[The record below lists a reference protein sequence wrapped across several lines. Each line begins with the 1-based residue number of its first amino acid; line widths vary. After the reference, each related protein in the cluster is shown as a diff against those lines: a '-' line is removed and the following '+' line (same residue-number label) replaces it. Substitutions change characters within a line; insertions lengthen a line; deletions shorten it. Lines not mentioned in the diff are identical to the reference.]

1 MKKLVIEFSNERL
14 ITPSGLSLVGQML
27 GKSSFIKKC
36 NNMKVDGK
44 RSQSQIKNGDILLSY
59 IGLLCQG
66 KTSYDSINEMSDD
79 PEYYRLALGITRAIP
94 SAETLRQRMDDIGS
108 SLREEILNAN
118 VDMFNSFNVQPS
130 ALESGLVPLDLDVTP
145 MDNSKTH
152 KEGVAHTYK
161 GFDGYAPMMAYIGT
175 EGFLANTELREGSQH
190 CQCNTP
196 AFLKQTLRLGH
207 QLTDKQLLVR
217 MDAGNDAAENL
228 GILIEDGSWF
238 IVKRNLR
245 RGKSKTITMRIVYEV
260 IERTTDKNGQ
270 FLLVPDI
277 ECNTIWTNL
286 GWSDDDIINGY
297 HAHGECEQFHSEIK
311 TDMDVERLPSG
322 KFDTNELV
330 LELTV
335 LAYNILRLIGQESL
349 KSKRAPKTKHPVKR
363 RRIRTVIGN
372 LIQIAGHITTH
383 GRRIVLAIGC
393 SNVWRHVFMDIY
405 NRFALA

>member
-27 GKSSFIKKC
+27 GKSNFIKMC

-66 KTSYDSINEMSDD
+66 KTSYDAINEMSDD
-79 PEYYRLALGITRAIP
+79 PEYYKLALGITRAIP
-94 SAETLRQRMDDIGS
+94 SAETLRQRMDEIGS

-118 VDMFNSFNVQPS
+118 VAMFNTFHVQPS
-130 ALESGLVPLDLDVTP
+130 ALESELVPLDLDVTP

-152 KEGVAHTYK
+152 KEG
-161 GFDGYAPMMAYIGT
+161 
-175 EGFLANTELREGSQH
+175 E
-190 CQCNTP
+190 
-196 AFLKQTLRLGH
+196 
-207 QLTDKQLLVR
+207 
-217 MDAGNDAAENL
+217 
-228 GILIEDGSWF
+228 
-238 IVKRNLR
+238 
-245 RGKSKTITMRIVYEV
+245 SKTITMRIVYDV

-286 GWSDDDIINGY
+286 GWSDDDIIKGY

-335 LAYNILRLIGQESL
+335 LAYNILRLIGQESM

-393 SNVWRHVFMDIY
+393 SNVWRHTFMDVY
-405 NRFALA
+405 NRFASA